1 MKITKFL
8 NIDIEPAPP
17 ELELEIEMQCREIM
31 KSNDLDNVKRYCTH
45 MVRKKFDQD
54 IFMAS
59 LLNRLIEL
67 EADRVVVEMRKQ
79 KTKKPYCKVFSYS
92 LISLSVKSFTNNLSI
107 LSIS

>member
-1 MKITKFL
+1 MKVTKFL

-17 ELELEIEMQCREIM
+17 ELELEIEMQCREII
-31 KSNDLDNVKRYCTH
+31 KSNNLDSVKRYCTH

-67 EADRVVVEMRKQ
+67 EADRVVKEMRKE
-79 KTKKPYCKVFSYS
+79 KPKNPFKKF
-92 LISLSVKSFTNNLSI
+92 FRTR
-107 LSIS
+107 

>member
-1 MKITKFL
+1 MKVTKFL

-31 KSNDLDNVKRYCTH
+31 KSDNLDNLKRYCTH

-67 EADRVVVEMRKQ
+67 EADRVVKEMRKE
-79 KTKKPYCKVFSYS
+79 KPKNPLKKFFR
-92 LISLSVKSFTNNLSI
+92 IR
-107 LSIS
+107 